1 MPMVD
6 FHLEVKL
13 PTFLFM
19 SNCKC
24 LICDPP
30 LSQASCRSGSPFR
43 FAAPPPS
50 PSLSLFLS
58 FYRPPF
64 SLFSTGEK

>member
-6 FHLEVKL
+6 FHSEVKL
-13 PTFLFM
+13 ATFLFM

-30 LSQASCRSGSPFR
+30 LSQASCRNGSPFR
-43 FAAPPPS
+43 FAPPPS

-64 SLFSTGEK
+64 SLLSTGEK